1 MIEHS
6 SDQQLKQAFQ
16 SHLQETEVHVTRL
29 EELIGEVNEGDVDDK
44 KDAIAT
50 ALIGSGENIVSE
62 SDDGPL
68 RDAGLLATAQKIE
81 HYEIASCSPEAKLFN
96 IEFSDLHVSKE
107 DPVEL
112 GCDQLKSQ
120 LFETEYFADKDS
132 GFVPADIA
140 AIVHPSEKNT
150 LRVRVLRQLARHSN
164 GAGNVNICRNL
175 VVQTLMRALI
185 IEDVAKLIEAAL
197 LRA

>member
-1 MIEHS
+1 MHS
-6 SDQQLKQAFQ
+6 W
-16 SHLQETEVHVTRL
+16 
-29 EELIGEVNEGDVDDK
+29 IGLDH
-44 KDAIAT
+44 
-50 ALIGSGENIVSE
+50 S
-62 SDDGPL
+62 
-68 RDAGLLATAQKIE
+68 
-81 HYEIASCSPEAKLFN
+81 SCSPEAKLFN

-120 LFETEYFADKDS
+120 LFEAEYFAYKDS
-132 GFVPADIA
+132 VLCQLVSPLLF
-140 AIVHPSEKNT
+140 T

-164 GAGNVNICRNL
+164 GAGNVNTCWNL

-197 LRA
+197 LRAERCRWRSRRVLFSV